1 MEENKRIREQEKEGV
16 WTWWTVSG
24 VRVTLFDRISA
35 DTTRTSEIAITGRN
49 LSRLGQR
56 GGDWLER
63 RMRSRLPDLVS
74 STSSQAVM
82 EVSMTDIDEQLKLY
96 LD

>member
-1 MEENKRIREQEKEGV
+1 
-16 WTWWTVSG
+16 
-24 VRVTLFDRISA
+24 
-35 DTTRTSEIAITGRN
+35 